1 MDTCFNMETLLNMH
15 KNKDIS
21 DTHLQWFIAH
31 FKRSNVQNMISLYK
45 KKVLPM
51 ESFQV
56 VIENMMKIY
65 KKESD
70 KKELRKKESDKKE
83 LEKKEL
89 QKKEL
94 EKKELEKKEIQKKEL
109 EKKELQKKELEK
121 KELEKKELQKKEL
134 EKKELQKKE
143 LEEKEHFHNTLSTYA
158 KLTLDKLDYVEKTTI
173 NEFLTP
179 KNVHSNSSKKLNVRK
194 RDISYDHEEIPPK
207 RSKMRIDNTSTCA
220 SRKYNTI
227 HNLYNTQ
234 MCMRGS
240 ECNYSNCQYAHCTDE
255 LRCSYYLVAKN
266 GCRYGPNCLKIH
278 N

>member
-21 DTHLQWFIAH
+21 DTHLQWFITH

-51 ESFQV
+51 ESFLV

-65 KKESD
+65 KKELQ
-70 KKELRKKESDKKE
+70 KKELQKKELQKKESDKKE

-89 QKKEL
+89 
-94 EKKELEKKEIQKKEL
+94 EKKELEK
-109 EKKELQKKELEK
+109 
-121 KELEKKELQKKEL
+121 
-134 EKKELQKKE
+134 
-143 LEEKEHFHNTLSTYA
+143 KEHFHNTLSTYS

-240 ECNYSNCQYAHCTDE
+240 ECNYSNCQYAHYTDE
-255 LRCSYYLVAKN
+255 LRCYYYLVSKN
-266 GCRYGPNCLKIH
+266 GCRHGPNCLKIH